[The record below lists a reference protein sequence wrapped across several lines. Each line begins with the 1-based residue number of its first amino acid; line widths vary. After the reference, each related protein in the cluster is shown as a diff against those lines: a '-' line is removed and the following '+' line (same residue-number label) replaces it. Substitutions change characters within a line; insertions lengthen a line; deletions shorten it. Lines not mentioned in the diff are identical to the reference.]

1 MDVDV
6 DVDGESW
13 VGGVWCKA
21 SEQQWRRYG
30 SVTDNK
36 ARDVAQQSGAASPPC
51 QYAIAGNG
59 KRQTT
64 HEQASKKH

>member
-6 DVDGESW
+6 GGGSW

-21 SEQQWRRYG
+21 SGQQWRRYG

-36 ARDVAQQSGAASPPC
+36 ARDVAQQSGAASLRVSMPLPETESD
-51 QYAIAGNG
+51 
-59 KRQTT
+59 KPLTSK
-64 HEQASKKH
+64 QARSIRS